1 MYFKNSSSD
10 VESRFR
16 KHRAGISSHSARR
29 CREGDFECF
38 MKNLWFSLGSRLRI
52 SVGDFSWFS
61 GGRVQEECVWVSG
74 SGLDRVQTED
84 CPLCSFTEGL
94 CRGHSSLTI
103 IMFLDSI

>member
-1 MYFKNSSSD
+1 MTD
-10 VESRFR
+10 HLMLSRGSVSIG
-16 KHRAGISSHSARR
+16 AGISSHSARR

-38 MKNLWFSLGSRLRI
+38 MRNLWFSLGSRLRI
-52 SVGDFSWFS
+52 SVGDFSWVL

>member
-1 MYFKNSSSD
+1 
-10 VESRFR
+10 
-16 KHRAGISSHSARR
+16 
-29 CREGDFECF
+29 

-84 CPLCSFTEGL
+84 CPLCNFTEGL
-94 CRGHSSLTI
+94 CRGHSSLAI
-103 IMFLDSI
+103 IIFLASI